1 MKLYVFI
8 KANEDK
14 QLFCK
19 NISAFLNTMLNL
31 HILCHIH
38 IFFFNLKIHILQ
50 YNI

>member
-38 IFFFNLKIHILQ
+38 IFFNLKIHILQ